1 MEPERACEASTR
13 RLRNWINQM
22 ERTLT
27 VEFRAWGVDPEGMLR
42 ADIAEQIRFGERLK
56 LLEERVSRLEQN
68 RVVD

>member
-1 MEPERACEASTR
+1 
-13 RLRNWINQM
+13 M